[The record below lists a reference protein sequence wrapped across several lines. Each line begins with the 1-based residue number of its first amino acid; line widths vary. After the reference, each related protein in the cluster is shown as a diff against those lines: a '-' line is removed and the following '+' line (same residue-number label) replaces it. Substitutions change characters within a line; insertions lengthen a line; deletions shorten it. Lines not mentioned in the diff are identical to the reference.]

1 MKDRQKKTGNIG
13 KKRKGKARRRS
24 CRKNPLTSKF
34 DTDFSASS
42 HIGENSGASCS
53 ALPDRK
59 MVRPEQLYLILK
71 FGMYF
76 RVKTEERI

>member
-1 MKDRQKKTGNIG
+1 MRERQKKGNNR
-13 KKRKGKARRRS
+13 KKRKGKARGRS

-34 DTDFSASS
+34 DTDFPASS
-42 HIGENSGASCS
+42 RIGGISGASCS

-59 MVRPEQLYLILK
+59 MPRPEQLYLILK